1 MKRRRCLDENSN
13 IFDQLFQIISI
24 ILFEISK
31 LEAAMVLGEITR
43 RASPKNDEIR
53 RRKQC
58 VFENT
63 AAEMQVIWHE
73 VNSRVNDEV
82 RFRASN

>member
-1 MKRRRCLDENSN
+1 MTKFVDENS
-13 IFDQLFQIISI
+13 
-24 ILFEISK
+24 
-31 LEAAMVLGEITR
+31 
-43 RASPKNDEIR
+43 
-53 RRKQC
+53 